1 MMKDEKAKDAAHLR
15 REHYRTAFK
24 AVRLDQANQA
34 EGLALDTLEEGIL
47 HLLDQLEAA
56 ETMPAKQPPTGVWQV
71 ELTNGVVH
79 NFIADYVNAGN
90 GMYEIIASGTA
101 GMTTFMREYAKR
113 AVAVLA
119 VRSEK
124 VASYRRLG
132 DWDGKEVGNFA
143 SARWATAGDP
153 PKPPTLPFG
162 AQGVG
167 L

>member
-1 MMKDEKAKDAAHLR
+1 MKDEKAESAAELR
-15 REHYRTAFK
+15 RGHLLE
-24 AVRLDQANQA
+24 VILDAR
-34 EGLALDTLEEGIL
+34 EALPRDRDETLETLKQEIM

-71 ELTNGVVH
+71 ELANGVVH
-79 NFIADYVNAGN
+79 NFVADYVNAGN
-90 GMYEIIASGTA
+90 DMYEIIASGTA
-101 GMTTFMREYAKR
+101 GMTTFMRDYVKR

-119 VRSEK
+119 VRTEK

-143 SARWATAGDP
+143 SARWATAGNP
-153 PKPPTLPFG
+153 PKSPTLPFG